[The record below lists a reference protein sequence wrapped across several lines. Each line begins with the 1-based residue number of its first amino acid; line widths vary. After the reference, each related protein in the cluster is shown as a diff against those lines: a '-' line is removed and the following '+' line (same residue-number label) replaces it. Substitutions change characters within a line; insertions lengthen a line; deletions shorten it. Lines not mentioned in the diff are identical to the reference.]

1 MGIRYYKPTS
11 PARRFMQVL
20 SFDELTT
27 KKPEK
32 ALLSPLK
39 KHGGRNNV
47 GRVTA
52 RFRGGGHKQM
62 YRIID
67 FKRDKY
73 DVPAR
78 VASIEYDPVRTTF
91 IALLKYAD
99 GEKRYILAPHELKVN
114 DTVISSKIKE
124 LDILKG
130 YAMPLK
136 FIPAG
141 SNIHNIELKPGEGGK
156 IVRGAGTVAQLM
168 AKEGDY
174 AHVKLPSGE
183 VRLIRLDCMAT
194 IGQLSNIDNIN
205 LSIGKAGRM
214 RWMGRKP
221 HNRGVSM
228 NPVDHPHGGGEGKSG
243 QGNPHPVSPSGVPA
257 KGFKTR
263 KPKYSDKYIMKRR
276 NQK

>member
-1 MGIRYYKPTS
+1 
-11 PARRFMQVL
+11 MQVL
-20 SFDELTT
+20 TFDEITAH
-27 KKPEK
+27 KPERS
-32 ALLSPLK
+32 LLVPLK
-39 KHGGRNNV
+39 KTGGRNNA
-47 GRVTA
+47 GRITA

-67 FKRDKY
+67 FKRDKF
-73 DVPAR
+73 DIPAR
-78 VASIEYDPVRTTF
+78 VESIEYDPVRTAF
-91 IALLKYAD
+91 IALLHYVD
-99 GEKRYILAPHELKVN
+99 GEKRYILAPQGLKVN
-114 DTVISSKIKE
+114 DTVLSSRTKE
-124 LDILKG
+124 LDILTG

-141 SNIHNIELKPGEGGK
+141 STIHNIELRMGQGGK

-183 VRLIRLDCMAT
+183 VRLIRVECMAT

-205 LSIGKAGRM
+205 ISVGKAGRV

-243 QGNPHPVSPSGVPA
+243 QGNPHPVSPSGMPA

-263 KPKYSDKYIMKRR
+263 KPKYSDKYIIKDRR
-276 NQK
+276 KK

>member
-1 MGIRYYKPTS
+1 MGIKYYKPTS

-20 SFDELTT
+20 DFSELTK

-32 ALLSPLK
+32 SLLMPLK
-39 KHGGRNNV
+39 SSGGRNNA
-47 GRVTA
+47 GRTTA

-73 DVPAR
+73 DVQAR
-78 VASIEYDPVRTTF
+78 VASIEYDPVRTAF

-99 GEKRYILAPHELKVN
+99 GEKRYIIAPFGLKVN
-114 DTVISSKIKE
+114 DTVISSRTKE

-130 YAMPLK
+130 YAMPLR
-136 FIPAG
+136 FIPTG
-141 SNIHNIELKPGEGGK
+141 TEIHNIELKPGEGGK
-156 IVRGAGTVAQLM
+156 IVRSAGTSAQLM
-168 AKEGDY
+168 AKEGEY

-183 VRLIRLDCMAT
+183 VRLINLNCMAT
-194 IGQLSNIDNIN
+194 IGQVSNIDNIN
-205 LSIGKAGRM
+205 ISIGKAGRM
-214 RWMGRKP
+214 RWMGRRP

-243 QGNPHPVSPSGVPA
+243 QGNPHPVSPTGVPA

-263 KPKYSDKYIMKRR
+263 KPKYSDKFIVKRR

>member
-1 MGIRYYKPTS
+1 MGKI
-11 PARRFMQVL
+11 
-20 SFDELTT
+20 
-27 KKPEK
+27 
-32 ALLSPLK
+32 
-39 KHGGRNNV
+39 
-47 GRVTA
+47 TA

-62 YRIID
+62 YRLID

-73 DVPAR
+73 DIPAN
-78 VASIEYDPVRTTF
+78 VASVEYDPVRTAF

-99 GEKRYILAPHELKVN
+99 GEKRYILAPNGLKVN
-114 DTVISSKIKE
+114 DKVMSSRTSEI
-124 LDILKG
+124 DILTG

-141 SNIHNIELKPGEGGK
+141 SNIHNIELRAGQGGK
-156 IVRGAGTVAQLM
+156 IVRSAGVVAQLM

-174 AHVKLPSGE
+174 GHVKLPSGE

-205 LSIGKAGRM
+205 ISIGKAGRV

-228 NPVDHPHGGGEGKSG
+228 NPVDHPHGGGEGKAG
-243 QGNPHPVSPSGVPA
+243 QGNPHPVSPTGVPA

-263 KPKYSDKYIMKRR
+263 RPKYSDKFIVKDRR
-276 NQK
+276 QK

>member
-1 MGIRYYKPTS
+1 MGIKYYKPTS
-11 PARRFMQVL
+11 SGRRFVQGL
-20 SFDELTT
+20 SFEELTAVR
-27 KKPEK
+27 PERS
-32 ALLSPLK
+32 LLAPLK
-39 KHGGRNNV
+39 KHGGRNNM
-47 GRVTA
+47 GRITV

-73 DVPAR
+73 DIPGTV
-78 VASIEYDPVRTTF
+78 VSIEYDPIRTTF

-99 GEKRYILAPHELKVN
+99 GERRYILAPNDLRVN
-114 DTVISSKIKE
+114 DKVMSSRTSEI
-124 LDILKG
+124 DILRG

-141 SNIHNIELKPGEGGK
+141 TMIHNIELKPGQGGK
-156 IVRGAGTVAQLM
+156 IVRSAGTVSQLM

-174 AHVKLPSGE
+174 GHVKLPSGE
-183 VRLIRLDCMAT
+183 IRLIRLDCMAT

-205 LSIGKAGRM
+205 ISVGKAGRV

-228 NPVDHPHGGGEGKSG
+228 NPVDHPHGGGEGKAG
-243 QGNPHPVSPSGVPA
+243 QGNPHPVSPTGVPA

-263 KPKYSDKYIMKRR
+263 RPKYSDKFIVKDRR
-276 NQK
+276 QK